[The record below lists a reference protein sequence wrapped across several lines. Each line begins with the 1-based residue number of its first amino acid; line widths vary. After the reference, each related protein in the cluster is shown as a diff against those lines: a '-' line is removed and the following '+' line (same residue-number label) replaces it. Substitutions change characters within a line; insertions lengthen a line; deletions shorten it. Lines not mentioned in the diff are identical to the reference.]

1 MDIKQEPKPEGS
13 HENADSVKVFDP
25 HRWLLDFE
33 QEKPLKKASPSG
45 PVKRRTRDE
54 VMMWNLVSIIMDL
67 MFTVLITL
75 LTFWGVS
82 QVLETSIK
90 GAVQTLWQISQG
102 GSLLLVAS
110 LMWIYHVAIPAL
122 ATYTPGQWAC
132 QITRT
137 PEIITLRWVVR
148 STLRL
153 MALIITGFVM
163 LPLFSWASGHDLE
176 AQLTGLKLY
185 TKN

>member
-1 MDIKQEPKPEGS
+1 MDIKQDPKPQGEI
-13 HENADSVKVFDP
+13 NDPTVKVFDP

-45 PVKRRTRDE
+45 PVKRRTQDE
-54 VMMWNLVSIIMDL
+54 IMMWNLVSAVFDL
-67 MFTVLITL
+67 MMTGVIFVLL
-75 LTFWGVS
+75 FWGLS
-82 QVLETSIK
+82 QLLQTSVKGAFTSI
-90 GAVQTLWQISQG
+90 WQISQG
-102 GSLLLVAS
+102 GSLFLLLS
-110 LMWIYHVAIPAL
+110 LLWIYYVALPAIL
-122 ATYTPGQWAC
+122 TYTPGQWAC

-137 PEIITLRWVVR
+137 PPEITFRWVIR
-148 STLRL
+148 STLRVL
-153 MALIITGFVM
+153 ALFMTGFLL